1 MVLRCFTKERDRYRR
16 QIYRERRKYKMLG
29 EEKRRELMKEIETQY
44 NLKLGIESLIEEEE
58 K

>member
-1 MVLRCFTKERDRYRR
+1 
-16 QIYRERRKYKMLG
+16 MLG

-44 NLKLGIESLIEEEE
+44 NLKLGIESLIEEEG